1 VGILIEQLAKFF
13 ADHDYKWRI
22 GGVLKVPDEIEIEA
36 MLDKCAEDLYDGAVG
51 DRITVGRLIVEKQ
64 TKTHDVYVYTGSY
77 Q

>member
-1 VGILIEQLAKFF
+1 MIEELAKFF

-22 GGVLKVPDEIEIEA
+22 GGTMKVPDEIEIEA